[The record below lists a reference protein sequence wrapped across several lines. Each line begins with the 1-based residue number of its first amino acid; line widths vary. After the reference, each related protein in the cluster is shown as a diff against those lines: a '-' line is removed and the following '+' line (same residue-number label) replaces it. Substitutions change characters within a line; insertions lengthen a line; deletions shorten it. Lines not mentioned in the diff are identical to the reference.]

1 MKLNKE
7 IKNPKWK
14 NIFKHEPNNIDCK
27 HCKFQKAEDSI
38 PRKDFEVKE
47 TNQKTNEI
55 TSRTIKEITLD
66 YDDNECVR
74 GWFWS

>member
-14 NIFKHEPNNIDCK
+14 NFFKHDANNIDCK

-38 PRKDFEVKE
+38 PQEDFEIKE
-47 TNQKTNEI
+47 TDPETNETTTRI
-55 TSRTIKEITLD
+55 ISEITLD
-66 YDDNECVR
+66 YDDYECVR
-74 GWFWS
+74 GWVWQ

>member
-14 NIFKHEPNNIDCK
+14 LYFKHEPNNIDCK
-27 HCKFQKAEDSI
+27 HCKYQKAEDSI
-38 PRKDFEVKE
+38 PTEDFEIRETDPE
-47 TNQKTNEI
+47 TNET
-55 TSRTIKEITLD
+55 TTRTITEITLD

-74 GWFWS
+74 GWSWQ